1 MDAWLA
7 AYHNP
12 MKPLAARVCT
22 KAKKHTRLILHNGA
36 ATPGGFPNLVGDGKE
51 ARSFKTASINDL
63 GAKASELSAIIQAWS
78 ALRDG

>member
-12 MKPLAARVCT
+12 MKPVTARVFP

-36 ATPGGFPNLVGDGKE
+36 ATPGGFPSQMGDGNE
-51 ARSFKTASINDL
+51 AWRFKTASINDL
-63 GAKASELSAIIQAWS
+63 GAKASDLSAIIQPSRAR
-78 ALRDG
+78 RDA